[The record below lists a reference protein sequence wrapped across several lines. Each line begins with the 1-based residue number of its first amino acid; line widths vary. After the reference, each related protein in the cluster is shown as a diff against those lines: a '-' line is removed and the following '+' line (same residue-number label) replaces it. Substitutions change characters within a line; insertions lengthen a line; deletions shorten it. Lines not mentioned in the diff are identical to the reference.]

1 MPPALLDTL
10 TAEEVEDL
18 LAFLLTGGAGA
29 R

>member
-18 LAFLLTGGAGA
+18 LGFLLAGGRVA